1 MLKLE
6 IENLCIEFENKI
18 IVKDINLKVNKGE
31 LVSIVGVSGT
41 GKSTIFNAVAGL
53 ISPKYGN
60 IYLNKENI
68 VNKKGKVSYML
79 QKDLLLP
86 FRTTI
91 DNIALPLLIKGVNK
105 EDAYKKINNYIDKF
119 GLKNQEFKYPNKLS
133 GGQRQRAALLRT
145 YMFSSDMILLDEPFS
160 ALDFITKKNIHKW
173 YMDIG
178 KELNLTTLLITHDI
192 DEAIYLSD
200 KIYILASNGE
210 YSTLSK
216 EIEINLENRDNT
228 SPEFNNIKRK
238 ILNLMHVE

>member
-91 DNIALPLLIKGVNK
+91 DNIALPLLIKGANK
-105 EDAYKKINNYIDKF
+105 EEAYKKINNYIDKF

-173 YMDIG
+173 YMDIR

-228 SPEFNNIKRK
+228 SPEFNDIKRK

>member
-105 EDAYKKINNYIDKF
+105 EKAYKKINNYIDKF

-173 YMDIG
+173 YMDIS

-216 EIEINLENRDNT
+216 EIEINIENRDNT

>member
-6 IENLCIEFENKI
+6 IENLCIEFENKV

-105 EDAYKKINNYIDKF
+105 EEAYKKINNYIDKF

-173 YMDIG
+173 YMDIR

-200 KIYILASNGE
+200 KISILASNGE

-238 ILNLMHVE
+238 ILNLMHIE

>member
-105 EDAYKKINNYIDKF
+105 EEAYKKINNYIDKF

-173 YMDIG
+173 YMDIR

-216 EIEINLENRDNT
+216 EIEINIENRDNT

>member
-173 YMDIG
+173 YMDIR

>member
-105 EDAYKKINNYIDKF
+105 EKAYKKINNYIDKF

-173 YMDIG
+173 YMDIR

-216 EIEINLENRDNT
+216 EIEINIENRDNT